1 MAIEFLNGIDLAGDL
16 ELKKTDPKIILF
28 DDSGAN
34 GTPNGEIVFS
44 EVDGYENFKL
54 RYNGVNDRFEYW
66 GLISNT
72 STLVGYWNR
81 STDTSLHSVGTIST
95 GSDGDSTDWKTAYD
109 HSQATHAPSDAE
121 ANVQSDW
128 NATEGDSHILN
139 KPTVPSGNS
148 IIDWTADQGST
159 NIHANNVVGYINSTE
174 PNEPFNPF
182 AGQKFHDGVLTNA
195 LAGRHD
201 RFVVTIDGTVE
212 AGASLKLS
220 NQNFEEYNQNRLF
233 GTSAGE
239 TKVFNINVQ
248 SLASGSPN
256 SSGITYSA
264 GFFDINF
271 YSSPFPASWSARVKN
286 KDGVWNPVTSLT
298 KIGNSKLRGV
308 IPISLYLT
316 DIEFTLTA
324 RTSAPFVTGNITYG
338 ISEFELFFSR
348 MSASQ
353 GGNISSIGGYLGG
366 VITTASGTTSTNWN
380 SAYGWGDHSL
390 AGYSTATGVA
400 NNAEV
405 NVQADWNATGATNDA
420 LILNKP
426 TVTAPGQLHR
436 QTGEHNSLSIGP
448 GWITVAKSQSGRHH
462 GEVIVSDSE
471 SSDHAFIRI
480 DWMRSY
486 ADSNFSVLNVGGH
499 ANRITGVRVLS
510 QDSDNTYGWKYL
522 QVYVTTA
529 SVYGVR
535 VHTVGTPRGYS
546 SHTSMTPI
554 LENTKSGYIIHGNA
568 LTDLYDSSLAAEE
581 GLTVGGNITVGGTV
595 DGIDIAALAGANT
608 GDQVLPTD
616 FVSAANGGTFSGAIS
631 TPTGSTFAG
640 AIKITETGTAQHI
653 LIGNQD
659 SGGADKP
666 AMIMGVNGQIKL
678 GYGDSWAGEGGTF
691 TAGLTLDTSSN
702 AIFAGNL
709 QSQGNFTSAGFVQ
722 ATSYLYLRNNMRL
735 LNKAATNWLTFANRN
750 TTDAEAVYDLAN
762 IGTISTSGTITSNG
776 VVLTGDQDLSSYLT
790 SLPAHN
796 HDDRYYTETEINE
809 NLSTLQG
816 WVPAYNNSQG
826 SSVRWNFT
834 EDALQI
840 QLDTDTTTGASFK
853 ARRIIS
859 GEIIRVTIMA
869 KASAAAST
877 GVYFRLYQ
885 HNGDMPDG
893 KTHVSNDSANS
904 SVLVQEDD
912 AIVSNWHENSSI
924 TTSWVTYEK
933 EYTAVADGY
942 ISLVILNWS
951 DLGTNSLYIKN
962 PDIQTIRAANS
973 DLLDGQEGTH
983 YLDYDNFS
991 NTPTLP
997 TSYAP
1002 TDAEANV
1009 QADWNATSG
1018 DAFILNKP
1026 SLSYLPLAGGALSGN
1041 LDVNADIQGNTFTQ
1055 AATGIPRNN
1064 LGAPTVSEMAL
1075 FDNQFTPKTTLANS
1089 YEDLTDL
1096 TFWVQTTSSSA
1107 WTEVTTYSD
1116 DQKRRFLRTN
1126 NSSVIIPNGA
1136 YKFRVEF
1143 VGRGY
1148 TFANAMYAYWS
1159 SNSHNTQ
1166 VHIWKYN
1173 VNSSSWLQHTSSST
1187 TVSSWPGHLYLPFS
1201 TIPWL
1206 ETATTHTGHFKSIRI
1221 EFTPNWST
1229 GTYSDRNINLSGIQL
1244 WGGYPSGRRTV
1255 HSYDQNGKLN
1265 LYDDLNVPG
1274 DITVGGTVD
1283 GVDISALPTTFA
1295 PTTAEANVQSDWNAT
1310 SGDALIL
1317 NKPTIPQGDIT
1328 SVGAGTNLSGGG
1340 TSGAVTLSL
1349 NANISLTSLNI
1360 GQGSTLQESSD
1371 RADLLQITSVTS
1383 TWAGLQIRN
1392 SSDEGRWSFM
1402 TDGSTA
1408 GFYDDQQNEW
1418 AVQMVEDNAVKLFYN
1433 GAQKFQTSST
1443 GVIITGLTTGNS
1455 FRTNT
1460 SSTDWTGFSRN
1471 SAGNATLYVNAATSD
1486 ANQVIAQF
1494 NYGSAAANAGFQVL
1508 RVAKD
1513 KSYFVNSNLGVGTTD
1528 PTSRLTV
1535 AGGDVDITDNNILVD
1550 NQKGFVNSGAWTRNA
1565 TPHGYIDIGPANTSH
1580 AHIYTDRPNFYFN
1593 KEILVLGK
1601 TLFHSGSSAI
1611 GNLTSGT
1618 HGQQMERGTEATT
1631 TLRFDADKWRLY
1643 AGASAGEVLSVKQTG
1658 EVGIGTSAPGT
1669 YLQIGDYAG
1678 NNIDITTYPN
1688 VPSEHMIHLT
1698 APETTGRYGGGISFG
1713 ENTFTAAN
1721 ITAQDAGSNGS
1732 LHMLFGTR
1740 HTSGIVEER
1749 MRITSSGNVG
1759 IGAISPAA
1767 KLEVLGVNNDAILTL
1782 SRGNASQYL
1791 TFRGYQMASNGNN
1804 MLVSADDAK
1813 QVWLGHQSAT
1823 SELIIDVGGNVGI
1836 GTTSPNDKLHV
1847 NGTVRSQAPA
1857 TSDWGF
1863 IGYNSAGTAS
1873 SGLWFQDGSG
1883 DILLRKSDNTLQT
1896 RIRAH
1901 GDSYINGGYL
1911 GIGTTTPDTK
1921 LDVISGTNNGIRIS
1935 ATDTTSNWRDIT
1947 IRSYVTQAQAAALTD
1962 HTHFFTTNPSGQSD
1976 PAFQRYG
1983 GTVIQCRDDGNSNF
1997 AIRIGNGNGH
2007 ATALNINATGV
2018 TTFNN
2023 TVTATNFILSSDE
2036 RKKTKIKDLARDN
2049 VNVNWKSFELKEDEG
2064 EYRTGVVAQELEQ
2077 SHPEFVKT
2085 NDEGFKSVKYIDLL
2099 IAKIAELEA
2108 RLEKLEK

>member
-348 MSASQ
+348 MSSSQ

-568 LTDLYDSSLAAEE
+568 LTDLNNSSLAAEE

-796 HDDRYYTETEINE
+796 HDDRYYTETESDARFLGISAKAADANLLDGIN
-809 NLSTLQG
+809 STSFLRSDADDNFTGQL
-816 WVPAYNNSQG
+816 VNNSRNETPAYNKGAINLQPSTSGGSTGITFRSNVNSTSDAGYIWWFDDNDHYNELDSTENGVLLIAVQNDG
-826 SSVRWNFT
+826 GASS
-834 EDALQI
+834 EDAIALESSGDI
-840 QLDTDTTTGASFK
+840 YLNPGVASGDIGSGTFNSARGNIFLGNASSRVRILTTTDGDTYSTA
-853 ARRIIS
+853 
-859 GEIIRVTIMA
+859 
-869 KASAAAST
+869 T
-877 GVYFRLYQ
+877 GV
-885 HNGDMPDG
+885 
-893 KTHVSNDSANS
+893 AN
-904 SVLVQEDD
+904 
-912 AIVSNWHENSSI
+912 N
-924 TTSWVTYEK
+924 
-933 EYTAVADGY
+933 
-942 ISLVILNWS
+942 
-951 DLGTNSLYIKN
+951 
-962 PDIQTIRAANS
+962 
-973 DLLDGQEGTH
+973 
-983 YLDYDNFS
+983 
-991 NTPTLP
+991 
-997 TSYAP
+997 
-1002 TDAEANV
+1002 AEVNV
-1009 QADWNATSG
+1009 QADWAATSG

-1026 SLSYLPLAGGALSGN
+1026 NLSYLPLAGGTLSGN
-1041 LDVNADIQGNTFTQ
+1041 LDVNADIKANTFTQ
-1055 AATGIPRNN
+1055 EATGIPRNN
-1064 LGAPTVSEMAL
+1064 LGSPTVSEMAL

-1089 YEDLTDL
+1089 YDDLTDL

-1173 VNSSSWLQHTSSST
+1173 VNSSSWLQHTSSSA

-1244 WGGYPSGRRTV
+1244 WGGYPSGKRTV

-1265 LYDDLNVPG
+1265 LYDDLYVPG

-1443 GVIITGLTTGNS
+1443 GVIITGLTTATN
-1455 FRTNT
+1455 FRTST

-1471 SAGNATLYVNAATSD
+1471 SAGNATLYVNAATSN
-1486 ANQVIAQF
+1486 ANQIIAQF
-1494 NYGSAAANAGFQVL
+1494 NYGSATANAGSQVL

-1513 KSYFVNSNLGVGTTD
+1513 KSYFINSNLGVGTTE
-1528 PTSRLTV
+1528 PTSKLTV
-1535 AGGDVDITDNNILVD
+1535 VGGDVDITDNNILVD
-1550 NQKGFVNSGAWTRNA
+1550 NQKGFVNSGSWTRNQ
-1565 TPHGYIDIGPANTSH
+1565 TSSGYIDIGPANASY
-1580 AHIYTDRPNFYFN
+1580 AHIYTDRPTFYFN
-1593 KEILVLGK
+1593 KEIKVLGK
-1601 TLFHSGSSAI
+1601 TLFHSGSTAI

-1618 HGQQMERGTEATT
+1618 HGQQMERGSEAVT

-1658 EVGIGTSAPGT
+1658 EVGIGTSVPGT

-1678 NNIDITTYPN
+1678 NNIDITTYPD

-1721 ITAQDAGSNGS
+1721 ITAQDAGGNGS

-1740 HTSGIVEER
+1740 HTSGIVAER

-1791 TFRGYQMASNGNN
+1791 TFRGYQMASNGNH

-1813 QVWLGHQSAT
+1813 QVWLGHQSAS

-1836 GTTSPNDKLHV
+1836 GTTTPGDKLHV
-1847 NGTVRSQAPA
+1847 DGTVRSQAPT
-1857 TSDWGF
+1857 TSDWGLL
-1863 IGYNSAGTAS
+1863 GYNSAGTAA
-1873 SGLWFQDGSG
+1873 SGLWFENGSG

-1896 RIRAH
+1896 RIRSA
-1901 GDSYINGGYL
+1901 GSSYINGGYL
-1911 GIGTTTPDTK
+1911 GIGTTSPDTR
-1921 LDVISGTNNGIRIS
+1921 LDVVSGTNNGIRIS
-1935 ATDTTSNWRDIT
+1935 ATDTTSNWRDIS
-1947 IRSYVTQAQAAALTD
+1947 IRSYVSQAQAAALTD